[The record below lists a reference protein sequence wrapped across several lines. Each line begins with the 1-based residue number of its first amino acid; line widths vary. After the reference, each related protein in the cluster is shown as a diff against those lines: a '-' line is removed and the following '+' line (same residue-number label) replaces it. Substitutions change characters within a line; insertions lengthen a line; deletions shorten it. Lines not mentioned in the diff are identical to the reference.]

1 MVARDGERA
10 VLAQQRDALV
20 WMRPVPDD
28 VAEAPHAIERTVGL
42 CVLQTRLERGQV
54 RVDVGNDGDAHVEDS
69 TTGLP
74 RRREAII
81 PEMKASEL
89 GEFGLIERLAG
100 ALATQAGVEPAGRL
114 AVGIGDD
121 AAVWR
126 ANGSAIVATT
136 DTLVSGVHFLAGR
149 TPARDLGWKALAV
162 NVSDVAAMGGV
173 PEFALVTLGLPSDAE
188 VDDIDEL
195 YRGLAEA
202 GDAYQVVIAGGDIV
216 SAPTFVVTIALAG
229 RADIDEAGEPCVL
242 RRGAAQMGDIIAV
255 TGSLGGSA
263 GGLRVLR
270 DGVEESDA
278 ARALVQRHRR
288 PQARVEAGR
297 AAVAAGVRCAIDVSD
312 GLLQDIGHV
321 CRASKLGA
329 VVWSDRLP
337 LDPALTTV
345 FEHDEVIRYAAAG
358 GEDYELVLT
367 GTQEQIDAVAAR
379 IDVPLT
385 VVGEMVIQEEHRS
398 SLLDESAKE
407 IELPAAGWEHLRG

>member
-1 MVARDGERA
+1 
-10 VLAQQRDALV
+10 
-20 WMRPVPDD
+20 
-28 VAEAPHAIERTVGL
+28 
-42 CVLQTRLERGQV
+42 
-54 RVDVGNDGDAHVEDS
+54 
-69 TTGLP
+69 
-74 RRREAII
+74 
-81 PEMKASEL
+81 MKASEL
-89 GEFGLIERLAG
+89 GEFGLIERLAA
-100 ALATQAGVEPAGRL
+100 ALAAQAGVEPAGRL

-126 ANGSAIVATT
+126 ANGNAVVATT
-136 DTLVSGVHFLAGR
+136 DTLVAGVHFLEGK
-149 TPARDLGWKALAV
+149 TQARDLGWKALAV

-173 PEFALVTLGLPSDAE
+173 PEFALATLGLPSDAE

-216 SAPTFVVTIALAG
+216 NAPTLMVTVALAG
-229 RADIDEAGEPCVL
+229 RADLDEAGEPSVL
-242 RRGAAQMGDIIAV
+242 RRGAAQMGDLIAV

-270 DGVEESDA
+270 DGVEESETS
-278 ARALVQRHRR
+278 RALIARHRR

-297 AAVAAGVRCAIDVSD
+297 VAVAAGVRCAIDVSD

-321 CRASKLGA
+321 CQASRLGA
-329 VVWSDRLP
+329 VVWSDKLP
-337 LDPALTTV
+337 LDSALASV
-345 FEHDEVIRYAAAG
+345 FERDEAIRFAAAG

-367 GTQEQIDAVAAR
+367 GAQEQLDAVAAR

-385 VVGEMVIQEEHRS
+385 VVGEMVIQEAHRA
-398 SLLDESAKE
+398 SLLDESARE